1 MVDQVDHRVLDQ
13 FPDKSEMLINV
24 HLYLLYEMVDIEHHH
39 DQQIRYDHHELKVN
53 IKNSKNEY
61 LFDRTMLMTVKINN

>member
-1 MVDQVDHRVLDQ
+1 
-13 FPDKSEMLINV
+13 
-24 HLYLLYEMVDIEHHH
+24 VDIEHHH